1 MELARFDGSGLLP
14 AIKNV
19 AGFGGAHTHRGER
32 APPHLP
38 HPTRHW
44 VLRWHCPRTRHWV
57 MRRRCPHGE
66 LVIREPRVPPSLPRG
81 KEEHGGSCCQNMPPA
96 SRSTRSQTIRRSFW
110 VKGLSSSPPTTT
122 FRWLCTRSTR
132 PSQGLRRRRRQRS
145 ARRLRLC
152 IDLDDDESGPSHRPV
167 GDGESCNRPPKDE
180 PLIDGDY
187 IAIYRCLGLN

>member
-44 VLRWHCPRTRHWV
+44 VLRWHCPCTRHWV
-57 MRRRCPHGE
+57 LRRRCPHGELVIREPRVPPSLPRGKEECPHGE

-110 VKGLSSSPPTTT
+110 VKLKGCRARLLQ
-122 FRWLCTRSTR
+122 R
-132 PSQGLRRRRRQRS
+132 RS
-145 ARRLRLC
+145 AGYARVRR
-152 IDLDDDESGPSHRPV
+152 
-167 GDGESCNRPPKDE
+167 
-180 PLIDGDY
+180 
-187 IAIYRCLGLN
+187 GLVKV